1 MLGGR
6 HLEVPLF
13 RAASLLL
20 TSLALA
26 GLVQTASCQT
36 PQEEEPPVTLNSTA
50 PASLPAPSPVR
61 RWDLEGRGDG
71 AEHDFIYTSWANP
84 GTMEISVTTEAQRW
98 MSNVTVTLED
108 SAGRELTR
116 LRTRA
121 SADQSSTQS
130 IVYRVLAR
138 QPVRVHVH
146 VDENAGPYSISVNG
160 PLER

>member
-1 MLGGR
+1 M
-6 HLEVPLF
+6 F
-13 RAASLLL
+13 RATSVFL

-36 PQEEEPPVTLNSTA
+36 LQEEEPPVTLNSTA
-50 PASLPAPSPVR
+50 PASLPTPSPVR

-71 AEHDFIYTSWANP
+71 AEHDFIYTSWASP
-84 GTMEISVTTEAQRW
+84 GLMEISVSTQAQRW
-98 MSNVTVTLED
+98 LSNVTVTLHD

-116 LRTRA
+116 LCTRA
-121 SADQSSTQS
+121 GADQPSTQS